1 MQPFPHRYTVTSVV
15 GSEAEVILETPR
27 VAPLR
32 TALPTEF
39 DGPGDRW
46 SPETLLVAA
55 IADCYAMTFRG
66 VAARSKL
73 EWTSLRLQVVG
84 TLDRVND
91 VTRFTD
97 IQIHATAQLPGRRN
111 EALALRVL
119 AKAEATCLI
128 TRSMTAAVH
137 LSVSVECVGHSHSEL
152 VPQ

>member
-15 GSEAEVILETPR
+15 GSEPEVILETPR

-32 TALPTEF
+32 TAPPTEF

-73 EWTSLRLQVVG
+73 AWTSLRLQVVG

-91 VTRFTD
+91 ITRFTD
-97 IQIHATAQLPGRRN
+97 IQIRAGLLVPDGKHESVAI
-111 EALALRVL
+111 RVL
-119 AKAEATCLI
+119 EKAETTGLI

-137 LSVSVECVGHSHSEL
+137 LSVSVECVGPLEL
-152 VPQ
+152 VHH